1 MLGEKQIKWEKE
13 AQSELR
19 QLEEISQTR
28 NLITTECAYDPWL
41 RIEGKKLM
49 NLASNNYMGYA
60 GDERL
65 KKAMIASIQTY
76 GAGATA
82 SRLIVGNHPLYEE
95 TESELLS
102 WKNAEAGIIVNSG
115 YTANVSIIS
124 SLAGRG
130 DYVYSD
136 KLNHASIVD
145 GTILSRAKFM
155 RYRHNDLE
163 HLESMLKRNND
174 NARKLI
180 VTDSLFSMD
189 GDFAHIKELVQLK
202 EQYNALLMIDEAHAT
217 GVYGKKGEGY
227 SYHLGL
233 QNMVDIHMG
242 TFSKALGG
250 FGAYIVG
257 KSWLI
262 DYLTNRMRGFIY
274 STALPPA
281 ILGAAKAAIEIAQR
295 DQERRFLLQENA
307 AYFRKLLTGH
317 GFDLCGSQSQIV
329 PIMIGSNEKT
339 IKFAEL
345 LRHAGLAAIAI
356 RPPTV
361 PENQA
366 RIRFTITADH
376 RKQDIEWAVEK
387 IALVGAKMGVIR

>member
-1 MLGEKQIKWEKE
+1 MQGEKQLPWVKE
-13 AQSELR
+13 ALTELR
-19 QLEEISQTR
+19 HLEEISQTR
-28 NLITTECAYDPWL
+28 KLTTTECAYDPWL
-41 RIEGKKLM
+41 RIDGKEML

-60 GDERL
+60 GDERI
-65 KKAMIASIQTY
+65 KNAMIDAIHTY

-95 TESELLS
+95 TESKLLS

-124 SLAGRG
+124 ALAGRG
-130 DYVYSD
+130 DFVYSD

-145 GTILSRAKFM
+145 GTILSRAKFL
-155 RYRHNDLE
+155 RYRHNDLD
-163 HLESMLKRNND
+163 HLESMLKKNSNKNRH
-174 NARKLI
+174 LI

-189 GDFAHIKELVQLK
+189 GDFAHLKELVQLK
-202 EQYNALLMIDEAHAT
+202 EQYHALLMVDEAHAT
-217 GVYGKKGEGY
+217 GVFGKKGEGY
-227 SYHLGL
+227 SYHLEL
-233 QNMVDIHMG
+233 QDKVDIHMG

-262 DYLTNRMRGFIY
+262 DYLSNRMRGFIY

-281 ILGAAKAAIEIAQR
+281 ILGAAKAAIELAEE
-295 DQERRFLLQENA
+295 DQERRTLLHDHA
-307 AYFRKLLTGH
+307 AHFRRSLTDY
-317 GFDLCGSQSQIV
+317 GFTLCGSQSQIV

-345 LRHAGLAAIAI
+345 LRHEGIAAIAI

-376 RKQDIEWAVEK
+376 RKQDIEWAAEK
-387 IALVGAKMGVIR
+387 VALVGAMMGVIG